1 MIWPNFSVTPFRRP
15 SRLFSARVSRKFLRV
30 APLAP
35 ACLTSSATIADL
47 SAGVRVGADRILP
60 SLASLS
66 RMPPSLAS
74 SLAVASRVEVL
85 EAAVY

>member
-1 MIWPNFSVTPFRRP
+1 MIWPNFSITPFRRP

-30 APLAP
+30 GPLAP
-35 ACLTSSATIADL
+35 ACLTSSATMADR
-47 SAGVRVGADRILP
+47 SSGVRVGAERIET
-60 SLASLS
+60 SLVSFS
-66 RMPPSLAS
+66 TMEPSLAS